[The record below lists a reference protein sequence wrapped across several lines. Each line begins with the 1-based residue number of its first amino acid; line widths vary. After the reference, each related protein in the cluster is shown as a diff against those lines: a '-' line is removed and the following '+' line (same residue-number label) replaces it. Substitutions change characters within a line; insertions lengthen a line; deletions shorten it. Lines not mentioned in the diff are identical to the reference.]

1 MILGIPQGIP
11 FNPHHTTITMR
22 NFNAAAAKLEITV
35 DEILEMLNLTI
46 DEAKEEDLSVDE
58 IIEACEDSGFEYDD
72 WFPFGDSCSQP
83 D

>member
-1 MILGIPQGIP
+1 
-11 FNPHHTTITMR
+11 MR

-46 DEAKEEDLSVDE
+46 DEAKEENLSVSD

-72 WFPFGDSCSQP
+72 WVPFGDSCSHYC
-83 D
+83 DA